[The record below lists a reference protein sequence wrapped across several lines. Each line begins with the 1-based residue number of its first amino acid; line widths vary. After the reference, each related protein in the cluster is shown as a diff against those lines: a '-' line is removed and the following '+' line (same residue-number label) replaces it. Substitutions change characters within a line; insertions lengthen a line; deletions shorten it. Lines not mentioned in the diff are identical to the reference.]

1 MRQRGAGVITGVEFG
16 IGTFGANAFGWMIG
30 DRVIGRV
37 TGSETIGII
46 WVTIALEARTI
57 VVDRREALLLLLLLL
72 VLRVSTVEARVDGWA
87 G

>member
-1 MRQRGAGVITGVEFG
+1 VRQGGAGVIAGVEFG

-37 TGSETIGII
+37 AGGKTIGIVG
-46 WVTIALEARTI
+46 VTIALEARTI
-57 VVDRREALLLLLLLL
+57 VVDCGEGLLLL
-72 VLRVSTVEARVDGWA
+72 VLRMSNVEVRVDGWA